1 MAIQATISRRL
12 SWILLHCWIALVAVA
27 RRRRFWESTR
37 VGRRGVSYVN
47 GVSSGGV
54 FRRGPCRRAT
64 SSRRHAAVP
73 LKQSVHGVQWIA
85 SAAEFGSCRRL

>member
-1 MAIQATISRRL
+1 MSSSQP
-12 SWILLHCWIALVAVA
+12 LLDAAG
-27 RRRRFWESTR
+27 RRRSPANTPGSRA
-37 VGRRGVSYVN
+37 GIAPGVSYVN

-54 FRRGPCRRAT
+54 FRRRPCRRAT